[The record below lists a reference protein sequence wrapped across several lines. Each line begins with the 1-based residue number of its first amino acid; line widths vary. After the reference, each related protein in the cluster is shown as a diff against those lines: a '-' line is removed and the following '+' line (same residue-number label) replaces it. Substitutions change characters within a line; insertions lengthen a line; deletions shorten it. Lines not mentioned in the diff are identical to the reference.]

1 MEHDEILL
9 LQEKSSVK
17 QVIFW
22 DFLNEQR
29 QRTEERRHVRF
40 MLSKIYY
47 SFGMFWHVM
56 DVRMCF

>member
-1 MEHDEILL
+1 MEQDEILL

-29 QRTEERRHVRF
+29 QRTEERRHVQF

-47 SFGMFWHVM
+47 SFGM
-56 DVRMCF
+56 